1 MKFHPVTN
9 IFPMMSED
17 EFNDLMENIKKHGLM
32 EPIWAWKG
40 EIIDGRNRYLA
51 CTKAGVEPQF
61 REWNGEGSLVEFVVS
76 LNLHRR
82 HLSSSQKAMVADNI
96 LPFLE
101 EEAKERKI
109 ASLKQYNNVQNSTSV
124 TQKIGEREDTL
135 KNQEEV
141 TQKIRSPLNKHANE
155 STAQAAK
162 MTGTNRQYVSDAKK
176 IKQKAPK
183 IAEKVLEGKL
193 SIPEAKA
200 VIKQPEEI
208 QQKVLEKI
216 EKGEVKK
223 AKEAIKEVKK
233 EELQKQDPKN
243 NIPSFITP
251 RDICKE
257 VASLSST
264 DLMIVY
270 QLRSSA
276 LSEEEIFKA
285 CGSTDIKIKESIE
298 NLVIKDYI
306 KKSDIDNNYVV
317 SARGSFLSAYLYNF
331 YYLILRSK
339 GTPSFEDAEVLIYQ
353 LANIYDS
360 ILSNKENIGTIL
372 DNMNMAVSIAT
383 RDINKLNKIL
393 PPRLC
398 EKN

>member
-1 MKFHPVTN
+1 MSNGIKMKFHPITN
-9 IFPMMSED
+9 IFPMMAEE
-17 EFNDLMENIKKHGLM
+17 EFNDLVEDIKKHGLR
-32 EPIWAWKG
+32 EPIWTWKN

-61 REWNGEGSLVEFVVS
+61 REWDGQGSLVEFVASV
-76 LNLHRR
+76 NLYRR
-82 HLSSSQKAMVADNI
+82 HLSNSQKAMVSVNM

-101 EEAKERKI
+101 EEAKERERLAGRLYGEKHP
-109 ASLKQYNNVQNSTSV
+109 KKEEEG
-124 TQKIGEREDTL
+124 TQKFEYPLD
-135 KNQEEV
+135 KN
-141 TQKIRSPLNKHANE
+141 ANT

-162 MTGTNRQYVSDAKK
+162 ITGTNRQYVSDAKN
-176 IKQKAPK
+176 IKQKSPE
-183 IAEKVLEGKL
+183 IAEKVTKGKI
-193 SIPEAKA
+193 SIPEAKII
-200 VIKQPEEI
+200 VKQPEEI
-208 QQKVLEKI
+208 QKKVLEKV
-216 EKGEVKK
+216 EKGKAKK
-223 AKEAIKEVKK
+223 VKEAIREVKI
-233 EELQKQDPKN
+233 EELEN
-243 NIPSFITP
+243 NTSFITV

-276 LSEEEIFKA
+276 LSEEEIIKA

-306 KKSDIDNNYVV
+306 QKRGIDNNYVV

-339 GTPSFEDAEVLIYQ
+339 GTPSYDDAEVLIYQ
-353 LANIYDS
+353 LANVYDD
-360 ILSNKENIGTIL
+360 ILQNKKNIEEIL
-372 DNMNMAVSIAT
+372 KNVNMAVSIAT

-393 PPRLC
+393 PPLQWLS
-398 EKN
+398 